1 MLFRCIEWLCA
12 IAHQLR
18 VVVPVWHSV
27 IRFVVGASLRAPAL
41 TNLLAALPIGCLTVP
56 LHPGKSP
63 LTSDWPPSTDINQSG
78 SSSSRGALTFQLI
91 PPLLEA
97 FSSGIDWPVQAS
109 SSRSR
114 RILCTFRH
122 GNSSNDVEP
131 SWRIREK
138 LYAKSEASL
147 IPGSYDATCSIPSN
161 SDLQVLGAKEEYTD
175 IDIWL
180 EVAEPSS
187 ESILHPLASGKFLIY
202 DCGKFTTCK
211 SCLSPSFNC
220 VWHLIEDRCL
230 SHVSSS
236 SSSVLSPLAN
246 LNSLVFCAKSNC
258 TCPSFEAEKGFIT
271 VEADHPVSVVLTI
284 SNVQAL
290 ANRFS
295 CSESCTGRW
304 TEGIYNSTTSTVTCN
319 FSGIAVKGA
328 TNSNDSTD
336 YASSW
341 HPNLMDLTRGGVMGC
356 EIAINWHNDRL
367 INQPKLG
374 HPLVNSQTAF
384 FVWPFHVDFPARGVQ
399 LLLEV
404 QRAVSKLDCVLN
416 LVIPE
421 NATVEGQTQLTLR
434 GVNLGNDTMEM
445 VISVVFP
452 DYDFPPIPCLILST
466 DFRPSR
472 QVTCRLEP
480 RNYVF
485 KKPAKLT
492 ARIVLYLTKDDQ
504 LLNTSLPF
512 TFLYPIVNDMSP
524 KRGPASGGTILKFR
538 GQYLTAGTSVEVY
551 LSGIKCEILSGGITI
566 RVYGQHLDVIEH
578 PQIVFYHN
586 GMEYIES
593 CQLTLGYLSCL
604 SPSLDRT
611 VRRKKNLEEFEFGTT
626 VRPIT
631 NPLVTTKLFT
641 YEHDDEIVIKSMD
654 KTGKALIITYGF
666 IMDNVTDLLVFGTFP
681 VYPNPEIF
689 PFTDGRLVESFS
701 PPSLVGLP
709 KESSRT
715 PIVEFEQSASLN
727 GTSGES
733 SPSLQDRHLLRF
745 PGNFGALAEV
755 SDAHALDELSI
766 SVIIKGGQNGT
777 IRACKPTIVKP
788 DEIRCELNR
797 KGLVEG
803 MEYPV
808 FIQFGKYLM
817 AQPGVLQFKRLAPLG
832 VRDRAVIA
840 ACSVIGIMALIACL
854 FLAMWFHSR
863 KTERDLEKR
872 FQNQWIEQEKC
883 VARAFKNDFIELQTH
898 VDELVQDLNK
908 GSLPIRD
915 YQTYCLFS
923 LFPEYHLSL
932 VRPANPHDMPP
943 YLPRPSMDVL
953 GDSTING
960 ATFLQPHPLISSFK
974 VSANVQESA
983 DRGIYLFNR
992 LLHDRRFLC
1001 LLVDAI
1007 ESNRNIDARAKSQI
1021 ASLLSIIL
1029 HPDMKYFTQIILA
1042 LITDLLRNSR
1052 DHGGDSRLLTAFR
1065 RAESVVAKMLSNW
1078 FTFLLYNFIR
1088 EHAAEHLF
1096 ILYRALRQQ
1105 INTGPQDAVTG
1116 LARYTLDAAT
1126 LLKSDL
1132 LSRQITLLVVDPE
1145 GLFGHLC
1152 PSELQVRVLLCDTV
1166 TQAKEKI
1173 LDTIYR
1179 NTPYKNQLRPTDVHL
1194 RKVVKTF
1201 GDSREFSAINLLMMD
1216 WDLEVRRDTPNAGL
1230 DGPPYRLNCLSDYK
1244 VSILL
1249 PFRKRRIRCYEDA
1262 YQPPFLPRPT
1272 PPHLTPTRPTP
1283 HVISRGLS
1291 MIMKIL
1297 GYPPNPEF
1305 RELYGTE
1312 PNPVGRRRGSSSIVY
1327 AVYSRRPNNNDL
1339 KRLHIDRLYICA
1351 FFHLQMNNG
1360 DVVALV
1366 RAKSPSK
1373 GSGTLNITPVVASWD
1388 VHSCP
1393 PTTGGGFSL
1402 PVHPHT
1408 TSLPLSNG
1416 LRQQVGPQTFNI
1428 RPTGGP
1434 SPQLWYHLERPTST
1448 DPQVQ
1453 IERGGRIRDANQ
1465 ESKPSLC
1472 CRPSTNSREKSPQR
1486 PSSTLPLS
1494 LTPTQQQQFGS
1505 GLDARSLRRWLA
1517 SESGYQSTTERV
1529 QNSQRPSRRNGG
1541 VRRTRRPNRKLFR
1554 KFGGGGTAETME
1566 LAPSWTEE
1574 QDDAIDRPMTK
1585 LPCEIFLNRLLRTR
1599 VSVGKYMDR
1608 VFELIFGAVI
1618 DSQSPP
1624 LCIKFLFD
1632 FLDFQAESLGI
1643 HDPGVLHAWK
1653 ANCLHLRFWNQIL
1666 INLDYVFDIPL
1677 LRNTALERSFHSF
1690 SQAITYACSPV
1701 LDKVTM
1707 DSPINKAL
1715 FSSDIERHWLTV
1727 KNYFAEIKAM
1737 PTISLR
1743 DMNFSLAQ
1751 HSKNHKNDFNV
1762 SWALYELY
1770 THHVKLC
1777 YDTLVSELE
1786 TATGAG
1792 TMPTADVSYN
1802 AMGDTDRYLYSDGTG
1817 SLQGGAGVS
1826 ESQNVSWD
1834 PLFLLQSL
1842 KEVNSCLNTLAA
1854 SIATNKSNG
1863 KASTLKTP
1871 NSATYSP
1878 LFEHHSNHQSTNAN
1892 GAGGG
1897 SGYTGINAAA
1907 LRSAVPHS
1915 ERHLPPL
1922 PSLP

>member
-1 MLFRCIEWLCA
+1 MQE
-12 IAHQLR
+12 IAE
-18 VVVPVWHSV
+18 
-27 IRFVVGASLRAPAL
+27 IK
-41 TNLLAALPIGCLTVP
+41 I
-56 LHPGKSP
+56 
-63 LTSDWPPSTDINQSG
+63 
-78 SSSSRGALTFQLI
+78 I
-91 PPLLEA
+91 P
-97 FSSGIDWPVQAS
+97 
-109 SSRSR
+109 
-114 RILCTFRH
+114 
-122 GNSSNDVEP
+122 
-131 SWRIREK
+131 EK
-138 LYAKSEASL
+138 FEK
-147 IPGSYDATCSIPSN
+147 G
-161 SDLQVLGAKEEYTD
+161 V
-175 IDIWL
+175 
-180 EVAEPSS
+180 
-187 ESILHPLASGKFLIY
+187 
-202 DCGKFTTCK
+202 
-211 SCLSPSFNC
+211 
-220 VWHLIEDRCL
+220 
-230 SHVSSS
+230 
-236 SSSVLSPLAN
+236 
-246 LNSLVFCAKSNC
+246 NC
-258 TCPSFEAEKGFIT
+258 TCPSFETERRFVT
-271 VEADHPVSVVLTI
+271 VEADHPVSVVLAL
-284 SNVQAL
+284 SNVMAL

-319 FSGIAVKGA
+319 FSGIALKGV
-328 TNSNDSTD
+328 TNSNDSSE

-341 HPNLMDLTRGGVMGC
+341 HPNLTDLTGGGVMGC

-374 HPLVNSQTAF
+374 HPLANSQTAF
-384 FVWPFHVDFPARGVQ
+384 SPLPALLSSKISVKNFPSQLYPIGLTKIVEVYNCSLMAVHCDSCLALPRRFSCAWCSTVVGGATGCFKTELCAQPGPWLSCPHPQ
-399 LLLEV
+399 LL
-404 QRAVSKLDCVLN
+404 Q
-416 LVIPE
+416 VIPE
-421 NATVEGQTQLTLR
+421 NATLEGQTQLTLR
-434 GVNLGNDTMEM
+434 GVNLGNNTTEM
-445 VISVVFP
+445 VISVFFL
-452 DYDFPPIPCLILST
+452 DYNFPPIPCLILST
-466 DFRPSR
+466 GFRPSR
-472 QVTCRLEP
+472 QVACRLEP
-480 RNYVF
+480 RYYVF
-485 KKPAKLT
+485 KKPSKIA

-512 TFLYPIVNDMSP
+512 TFLYPTVNDMSP

-538 GQYLTAGTSVEVY
+538 GQYLNAGTSVEVY
-551 LSGIKCEILSGGITI
+551 LSDTKCEILSLSSDLLTCQTHAIDRSLLPRVAELESGFVCKVSFRFDDARAHSIPTSFFFTPDPKIRTVTKTLVFLSGGITI

-641 YEHDDEIVIKSMD
+641 YEHDDEMVIKSMD

-715 PIVEFEQSASLN
+715 PLVEAEQSASLN
-727 GTSGES
+727 GTSGEN

-745 PGNFGALAEV
+745 HGNFGALAEV

-766 SVIIKGGQNGT
+766 SVIIKGGKNGT
-777 IRACKPTIVKP
+777 IRACKPTIVKS

-803 MEYPV
+803 KEYPV

-840 ACSVIGIMALIACL
+840 ACSVIGILALIACL

-953 GDSTING
+953 GDSTMNG

-1001 LLVDAI
+1001 LLVNAI

-1145 GLFGHLC
+1145 DLFGQLC
-1152 PSELQVRVLLCDTV
+1152 PAELQVRVLLCDTV

-1194 RKVVKTF
+1194 I
-1201 GDSREFSAINLLMMD
+1201 SAINLLMMD
-1216 WDLEVRRDTPNAGL
+1216 WDLEVRRGTPNAGL

-1244 VSILL
+1244 
-1249 PFRKRRIRCYEDA
+1249 
-1262 YQPPFLPRPT
+1262 
-1272 PPHLTPTRPTP
+1272 
-1283 HVISRGLS
+1283 
-1291 MIMKIL
+1291 
-1297 GYPPNPEF
+1297 
-1305 RELYGTE
+1305 
-1312 PNPVGRRRGSSSIVY
+1312 
-1327 AVYSRRPNNNDL
+1327 
-1339 KRLHIDRLYICA
+1339 
-1351 FFHLQMNNG
+1351 
-1360 DVVALV
+1360 
-1366 RAKSPSK
+1366 
-1373 GSGTLNITPVVASWD
+1373 
-1388 VHSCP
+1388 
-1393 PTTGGGFSL
+1393 
-1402 PVHPHT
+1402 
-1408 TSLPLSNG
+1408 
-1416 LRQQVGPQTFNI
+1416 
-1428 RPTGGP
+1428 
-1434 SPQLWYHLERPTST
+1434 
-1448 DPQVQ
+1448 
-1453 IERGGRIRDANQ
+1453 
-1465 ESKPSLC
+1465 
-1472 CRPSTNSREKSPQR
+1472 
-1486 PSSTLPLS
+1486 
-1494 LTPTQQQQFGS
+1494 
-1505 GLDARSLRRWLA
+1505 
-1517 SESGYQSTTERV
+1517 
-1529 QNSQRPSRRNGG
+1529 
-1541 VRRTRRPNRKLFR
+1541 
-1554 KFGGGGTAETME
+1554 
-1566 LAPSWTEE
+1566 
-1574 QDDAIDRPMTK
+1574 
-1585 LPCEIFLNRLLRTR
+1585 
-1599 VSVGKYMDR
+1599 
-1608 VFELIFGAVI
+1608 
-1618 DSQSPP
+1618 
-1624 LCIKFLFD
+1624 
-1632 FLDFQAESLGI
+1632 
-1643 HDPGVLHAWK
+1643 
-1653 ANCLHLRFWNQIL
+1653 
-1666 INLDYVFDIPL
+1666 
-1677 LRNTALERSFHSF
+1677 
-1690 SQAITYACSPV
+1690 
-1701 LDKVTM
+1701 
-1707 DSPINKAL
+1707 
-1715 FSSDIERHWLTV
+1715 
-1727 KNYFAEIKAM
+1727 
-1737 PTISLR
+1737 
-1743 DMNFSLAQ
+1743 
-1751 HSKNHKNDFNV
+1751 
-1762 SWALYELY
+1762 
-1770 THHVKLC
+1770 
-1777 YDTLVSELE
+1777 
-1786 TATGAG
+1786 
-1792 TMPTADVSYN
+1792 
-1802 AMGDTDRYLYSDGTG
+1802 
-1817 SLQGGAGVS
+1817 
-1826 ESQNVSWD
+1826 
-1834 PLFLLQSL
+1834 
-1842 KEVNSCLNTLAA
+1842 
-1854 SIATNKSNG
+1854 
-1863 KASTLKTP
+1863 
-1871 NSATYSP
+1871 
-1878 LFEHHSNHQSTNAN
+1878 
-1892 GAGGG
+1892 
-1897 SGYTGINAAA
+1897 
-1907 LRSAVPHS
+1907 
-1915 ERHLPPL
+1915 
-1922 PSLP
+1922 